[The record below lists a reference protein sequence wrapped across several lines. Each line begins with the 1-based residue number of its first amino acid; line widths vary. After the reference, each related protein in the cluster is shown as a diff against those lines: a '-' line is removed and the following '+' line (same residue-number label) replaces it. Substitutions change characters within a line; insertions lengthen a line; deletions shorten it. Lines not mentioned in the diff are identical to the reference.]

1 MTRKPRRWLG
11 ASLGIGL
18 LLALVTGV
26 VAAPP
31 AQPRNFVTAMSGGAE
46 VPIRDTHA
54 RGAATFQLSAD
65 GTEISY
71 RVIASNIHNV
81 FMAHIHLQ
89 AAGTEPGAA
98 NGPIVVWLAPS
109 TTPNVTLPLGG
120 GRHDG
125 VLATGTFTAANLVGP
140 LTGQPLSML
149 LAGIAEGRAYVNVH
163 TDDGIAPTNTGPG
176 DFPGGEIRG
185 QLP

>member
-1 MTRKPRRWLG
+1 MLRRRRRLIP
-11 ASLGIGL
+11 AV
-18 LLALVTGV
+18 LAVAALTVLATGV
-26 VAAPP
+26 VAS
-31 AQPRNFVTAMSGGAE
+31 QQRNFVTSLSGAAE
-46 VPIRDTHA
+46 IPIRDTNA
-54 RGAATFQLSAD
+54 RGAAVLMLSAD
-65 GTEISY
+65 GTTISY
-71 RVIASNIHNV
+71 RLIASNIDNV

-89 AAGTEPGAA
+89 APGTDPGVA

-125 VLATGTFTAANLVGP
+125 VLATGTFSAADFQDT
-140 LTGQPLSML
+140 LTGQPMSTL
-149 LAGIAEGRAYVNVH
+149 LTAIAEGRAYVNVH
-163 TDDGIAPTNTGPG
+163 TNDGVAPTNTGPG

>member
-1 MTRKPRRWLG
+1 MPRRRSHLIP
-11 ASLGIGL
+11 ATMAV
-18 LLALVTGV
+18 ALVLTLATGV
-26 VAAPP
+26 VAS
-31 AQPRNFVTAMSGGAE
+31 QSRNFVTALSGAAE

-65 GTEISY
+65 GTEVSY
-71 RVIASNIHNV
+71 KVIASNIHNV

-89 AAGTEPGAA
+89 AAGTEPGAV

-109 TTPNVTLPLGG
+109 TTPGVTLPLGG

-125 VLATGTFTAANLVGP
+125 VLATGTFTAANLVGT
-140 LTGQPLSML
+140 LTGQPLSAL

-163 TDDGIAPTNTGPG
+163 TDDGVAPTNTGPG
-176 DFPGGEIRG
+176 DFPGGEVRG

>member
-1 MTRKPRRWLG
+1 MTRNPARWLG
-11 ASLGIGL
+11 PSFGVGL
-18 LLALVTGV
+18 LLAMVTGV
-26 VAAPP
+26 IAAPP

-65 GTEISY
+65 GTEVSY

-89 AAGTEPGAA
+89 APGTEPGAV

-125 VLATGTFTAANLVGP
+125 VLATGTFTAANLTGTLV
-140 LTGQPLSML
+140 GQPLSAL

>member
-71 RVIASNIHNV
+71 KVIASNIHNV

-89 AAGTEPGAA
+89 AAGTVPGGV

-109 TTPNVTLPLGG
+109 TAPGVTLPLGG

-125 VLATGTFTAANLVGP
+125 VLATGSFTAANLGGP
-140 LTGQPLSML
+140 LAGQPLSAL
-149 LAGIAEGRAYVNVH
+149 LNGIAEGRAYVNVH
-163 TDDGIAPTNTGPG
+163 TDDGVAPTNTGPG

>member
-1 MTRKPRRWLG
+1 MTRTPRRWLG
-11 ASLGIGL
+11 TSLGVGL

-54 RGAATFQLSAD
+54 RGAAIFQLSAD
-65 GTEISY
+65 GTQISY
-71 RVIASNIHNV
+71 KVIASNIQNV

-89 AAGTEPGAA
+89 AAGTVPGAV

-109 TTPNVTLPLGG
+109 TAPGVTLPLGG

-125 VLATGTFTAANLVGP
+125 VPRPAASQLP
-140 LTGQPLSML
+140 TSAPTCRQPLSAL
-149 LAGIAEGRAYVNVH
+149 LNGMPRVGRTSTSIPMTRCSNEHRARRL
-163 TDDGIAPTNTGPG
+163 PG
-176 DFPGGEIRG
+176 RQIRG

>member
-1 MTRKPRRWLG
+1 MTRKPARWLG
-11 ASLGIGL
+11 ASLGAAL
-18 LLALVTGV
+18 LLALATGV
-26 VAAPP
+26 VAS
-31 AQPRNFVTAMSGGAE
+31 QMLNFVTPLAGAAE
-46 VPIRDTHA
+46 VPMRDTHA
-54 RGAATFQLSAD
+54 RGAAILQLSAD
-65 GTEISY
+65 GSEISY
-71 RVIASNIHNV
+71 KVIASNIENV

-109 TTPNVTLPLGG
+109 TTPGVTLPLGG

-125 VLATGTFTAANLVGP
+125 VLATGTFSADDFVGT
-140 LTGQPLSML
+140 LAGQPLSAL